1 MAHFH
6 IGPDGAHIAAQWGDL
21 DMWLDD
27 EPVMANGRY
36 AAGFGDAKLREAAR
50 QLGLKHW
57 R

>member
-36 AAGFGDAKLREAAR
+36 AAGFDDAKLREASR